1 MKTFRILGMAL
12 VAVMLGFAMSAC
24 SDDDDDYSKEVEKE
38 YSRLI
43 VGKWFDFTPTS
54 SMLHVYHAD
63 GTFNQI
69 GYSPS
74 KAWRART
81 GNYHIEGNKLIR
93 EFSDGDDNSSNSY
106 VIEVTSEKFT
116 IKAIDETGD
125 KVHHRV
131 KESFDIT
138 GIYTFL
144 NSAVGV
150 VPAVGKTEMKLPEG
164 ITFGGKNTISIEAMK
179 GDRIV
184 EQMKAFFADAMFTPN
199 AKLRHTVDGTVMYKD
214 YALDGNNLSFE
225 LNKGHK
231 LNATSFP
238 DEDGDRLFI
247 IIPKQEAWVGG
258 LANAIRMENPANVMT
273 DEVVAALE
281 KEFMD
286 TFETFT
292 VVLSLSKTGEYNAA
306 EDVDPY
312 KDYPELIVGKW
323 FNFTAD
329 ASVYTEYKTD
339 GTCHVVGY
347 DKHASLG
354 FMESVGTYSL
364 DGNKLTT
371 IYTLT
376 DGSQLELTRTI
387 EVTIDKFTDN
397 KQIISGDSESS
408 GISEKVNY
416 RVQESFDIKG
426 NYSYLNS
433 VARVVPAEGKTAL
446 QLPEGITFQGKN
458 YIPVDAMHGDRIVE
472 QMKKFFANATFAAD
486 GKLNH
491 TMDDEAKVKNYTLN
505 GNNLVFNLYEGSEV
519 YKVNA
524 TTFPDEDGDRLFII
538 MPKQAAWMGGFVEL
552 IEKENTGLKM
562 TEAQIKELE
571 TEFLTTFETFTVI
584 LSLSKK

>member
-1 MKTFRILGMAL
+1 MMKTFRILGMVL

-24 SDDDDDYSKEVEKE
+24 SDDDDDYLKELEKE

-43 VGKWFDFTPTS
+43 VGKWFCFTPES
-54 SMLHVYHAD
+54 SIFMNYQAD
-63 GTFNQI
+63 GTLYQV
-69 GYSPS
+69 GYGS
-74 KAWRART
+74 KNGWREYVGT
-81 GNYHIEGNKLIR
+81 YDIDGNKVISEISGMTTL
-93 EFSDGDDNSSNSY
+93 D
-106 VIEVTSEKFT
+106 VIEVVELTNEQFMLKTKDSEVKTSY
-116 IKAIDETGD
+116 
-125 KVHHRV
+125 RV
-131 KESFDIT
+131 QESFDIT
-138 GIYTFL
+138 GKYTYL
-144 NSAVGV
+144 NSVIRVDAK
-150 VPAVGKTEMKLPEG
+150 AGKTEIKLPEG
-164 ITFGGKNTISIEAMK
+164 ITFGGKNTISVEALH

-184 EQMKAFFADAMFTPN
+184 EQMKSFFADAMFTPN

-225 LNKGHK
+225 LNKGHE

-258 LANAIRMENPANVMT
+258 LADVIRKENPANVIT

-312 KDYPELIVGKW
+312 KDYPQLIVGQW
-323 FNFTAD
+323 FDFTPQSSMYLVFESD
-329 ASVYTEYKTD
+329 NSYSQ
-339 GTCHVVGY
+339 VGY
-347 DKHASLG
+347 GVSNG
-354 FMESVGTYSL
+354 WRERRGTYRME
-364 DGNKLTT
+364 GNKLTRE
-371 IYTLT
+371 YVE
-376 DGSQLELTRTI
+376 DGESVTKTEVI
-387 EVTIDKFTDN
+387 EVTADKFIQMRNDAT
-397 KQIISGDSESS
+397 GDR
-408 GISEKVNY
+408 VNY
-416 RVQESFDIKG
+416 RVKESFDIAGK
-426 NYSYLNS
+426 YTYLNS
-433 VARVVPAEGKTAL
+433 AVRVDAEAGKTAL
-446 QLPEGITFQGKN
+446 QLPEGILFNGQN

-472 QMKKFFANATFAAD
+472 QMKKFFADATFAAD

-491 TMDDEAKVKNYTLN
+491 TIDGEAKVKNYTLD

-538 MPKQAAWMGGFVEL
+538 IPKQAAWMGGFVEL

-571 TEFLTTFETFTVI
+571 TEFLTTFDTFTVI

>member
-24 SDDDDDYSKEVEKE
+24 SDDDDDYLKELEKE

-43 VGKWFDFTPTS
+43 VGKWFNFTPTES
-54 SMLHVYHAD
+54 VFMNFNTDNAVSVVGYDKTLGWMENY
-63 GTFNQI
+63 GTYRI
-69 GYSPS
+69 EGDMII
-74 KAWRART
+74 R
-81 GNYHIEGNKLIR
+81 NYHVDGAPLEVSTKIEVSTNKLILKAG
-93 EFSDGDDNSSNSY
+93 SDSYAPELGDR
-106 VIEVTSEKFT
+106 
-116 IKAIDETGD
+116 
-125 KVHHRV
+125 VHYRV
-131 KESFDIT
+131 QEQFDIT
-138 GIYTFL
+138 GKYSYL
-144 NSAVGV
+144 NSAVRV
-150 VPAVGKTEMKLPEG
+150 DAKAGKTEIKLPEG
-164 ITFGGKNTISIEAMK
+164 ITFGGKNTISVEALH

-184 EQMKAFFADAMFTPN
+184 EQMKSFFADAMFTPN

-225 LNKGHK
+225 LNKGHE

-258 LANAIRMENPANVMT
+258 LADVIRKENPANVIT

-312 KDYPELIVGKW
+312 KDYPQLIVGQW
-323 FNFTAD
+323 FDFTPQSSMYLVFESD
-329 ASVYTEYKTD
+329 NSYSQ
-339 GTCHVVGY
+339 VGY
-347 DKHASLG
+347 GVSNG
-354 FMESVGTYSL
+354 WRERRGTYRME
-364 DGNKLTT
+364 GNKLTRE
-371 IYTLT
+371 YVE
-376 DGSQLELTRTI
+376 DGESVTKTEVI
-387 EVTIDKFTDN
+387 EVTADKFIQMRNDAT
-397 KQIISGDSESS
+397 GDR
-408 GISEKVNY
+408 VNY
-416 RVQESFDIKG
+416 RVKESFDIAGK
-426 NYSYLNS
+426 YTYLNS
-433 VARVVPAEGKTAL
+433 AVRVDAEAGKTAL
-446 QLPEGITFQGKN
+446 QLPEGILFDGQN
-458 YIPVDAMHGDRIVE
+458 YIPVEALHGDRIVE
-472 QMKKFFANATFAAD
+472 QMKKFFADATFAAD

-491 TMDDEAKVKNYTLN
+491 TIDGEAKVKNYTLD

-538 MPKQAAWMGGFVEL
+538 IPKQAAWMGGFVEL

-571 TEFLTTFETFTVI
+571 TEFLTTFDTFTVI